1 MSNTRNQ
8 ADPRDFAQRR
18 HWSLAV
24 LCLLRER
31 PMHPYEMRRLMKLR
45 HKDDR
50 LVLKPGSLY
59 NAVTWLLDQKLIEQG
74 ASSRAGRRPQ
84 RTTYH
89 ILPAGER
96 ELKRWIAGMITEVRT
111 EASSFTVALDHLV
124 HLTPAAALQGIE
136 ARCVSLRATIDSLA
150 ATVETVGARVGR
162 ILVIEVEFDLA
173 MFRAQLAWLEEL
185 AGQLR
190 EGRLQWN
197 LSQILKTA
205 RSTAGKTAAAK

>member
-1 MSNTRNQ
+1 MTTF
-8 ADPRDFAQRR
+8 AKGVEPRDFAQRR

-31 PMHPYEMRRLMKLR
+31 PMHPYEMRKLMKER

-59 NAVTWLLDQKLIEQG
+59 NAVTWLLEQGLIEQG
-74 ASSRAGRRPQ
+74 ASTRAGRRPQ

-96 ELKRWIAGMITEVRT
+96 ELKRWISEMLVELRN
-111 EASSFTVALDHLV
+111 EPSSFSVALDHLI
-124 HLTPAAALQGIE
+124 HLTPAAALKSIE
-136 ARCVSLRATIDSLA
+136 SRCTALRSAIDYLA
-150 ATVETVGARVGR
+150 NTVDSVGPRVGR

-173 MFRAQLAWLEEL
+173 MFRAQLAWLEDLTDEL
-185 AGQLR
+185 R
-190 EGRLQWN
+190 NGRLQWN
-197 LSQILKTA
+197 LSQIIKSA
-205 RSTAGKTAAAK
+205 QASAGGPPESK

>member
-1 MSNTRNQ
+1 MPNIVKG
-8 ADPRDFAQRR
+8 AEPRDFAQRR

-31 PMHPYEMRRLMKLR
+31 PMHPYEMRKLMKER

-59 NAVTWLLDQKLIEQG
+59 NAVTWLLDQELIEQG
-74 ASSRAGRRPQ
+74 ASTRAGRRPQ

-96 ELKRWIAGMITEVRT
+96 ELKRWISEMIVELRN
-111 EASSFTVALDHLV
+111 EPSSFSVALDHLV
-124 HLTPAAALQGIE
+124 HLTPAAALKSIE
-136 ARCVSLRATIDSLA
+136 SRCAALRSAIEYLT
-150 ATVETVGARVGR
+150 ATVESVGARVGR
-162 ILVIEVEFDLA
+162 VLVIEVEFDRA

-185 AGQLR
+185 TGELR
-190 EGRLQWN
+190 DGRLQWN
-197 LSQILKTA
+197 LSQILKGA
-205 RSTAGKTAAAK
+205 QATAGTPTKSK